1 MSDARDGDCAAAAA
15 EVARMAD
22 LGGRASAAGLA
33 ALRACIDRERQP
45 APQMSMARAYVRALR
60 DEDLPA
66 AARELLHH
74 DTSFVRDAVADA
86 LVAVQSSA
94 AFEAL
99 RGLADDRDRDV
110 RWYAYEAL
118 ASDPERLTRIEDA
131 LDLLARGLRDDD
143 FSIRW
148 VAANGLLRIGAAA
161 IVPVLRALVRERP
174 TSAFHETARRVLSRV
189 EASESLAPA
198 LARLVESLGHGTTDV
213 QSPPLAQSM
222 LEQLFGIRESLPD
235 GV

>member
-1 MSDARDGDCAAAAA
+1 MDCATKAA
-15 EVARMAD
+15 EAESMAN
-22 LGGRASAAGLA
+22 LGRRASANDLA
-33 ALRACIDRERQP
+33 PLRACLDRERQP
-45 APQMSMARAYVRALR
+45 AAQTSLARAYVRALR

-74 DTSFVRDAVADA
+74 DSSFVRDAVAGA
-86 LVAVQSSA
+86 LVDAQSPA

-99 RGLADDRDRDV
+99 RGLADDREREV

-118 ASDPERLTRIEDA
+118 ASDPERLTRIDDA

-174 TSAFHETARRVLSRV
+174 MPAFHEAARRVLGRV
-189 EASESLAPA
+189 EASEPLAPE
-198 LARLVESLGHGTTDV
+198 LARLVDSLGHGTTDV
-213 QSPPLAQSM
+213 QSPPIAQSI
-222 LEQLFGIRESLPD
+222 LEGIFGIRESLPD